1 MPTIPRILRFTSRR
15 EDFER
20 ASAEVRAVLD
30 DAGLRGRPRG
40 DAELVFEEVV
50 SNVIR
55 HGGAAHIEVS
65 IASADRALVLSF
77 EDDGPPFDPLQH
89 PSPVLPKTLEEAN
102 VGGLGLFLVRKV
114 SSALHYERTPDARN
128 RLIVTIAMA

>member
-1 MPTIPRILRFTSRR
+1 MQTIPRILRLTSRR

-30 DAGLRGRPRG
+30 DAGIRGRPRG

-55 HGGAAHIEVS
+55 HGAAGHIEVA
-65 IASADRALVLSF
+65 IASADRALLLSF
-77 EDDGPPFDPLQH
+77 EDDGPAFDPLQH
-89 PSPVLPKTLEEAN
+89 PSPVLPKTLEQAN
-102 VGGLGLFLVRKV
+102 DGGLGLLLVRKV
-114 SSALHYERTPDARN
+114 SAALRYERTPEARN
-128 RLIVTIAMA
+128 RLVVTITI